1 MSLGFL
7 SKSRY
12 LPDRRDLNRSFPGHE
27 QGSMASRL
35 AHLFIEEIVAHCTH
49 GIDLHTAAVGR
60 TNLPQ
65 IRADLTHHPE
75 LQSMAQAFST
85 PVILNTSIR
94 EGSLRHAASEK
105 SVQTLLY
112 EAGEALRFE
121 EIPIRAGVR
130 GILSVMRQLEM
141 LPSKKRPKHFT
152 PLLSHRSRWVRSP
165 QSGIL
170 RAIKSMGKFV
180 NQGDILGYVA
190 DPFGDTEITVH
201 LSYFRDYYRPQY
213 APLSS
218 RRRGFIPCCRC

>member
-1 MSLGFL
+1 
-7 SKSRY
+7 
-12 LPDRRDLNRSFPGHE
+12 
-27 QGSMASRL
+27 MASRL

-201 LSYFRDYYRPQY
+201 SHTSGIIIGRSTL
-213 APLSS
+213 PLVHEGEALFHVADVDEHTADSTLHS
-218 RRRGFIPCCRC
+218 FHHEIDPRY